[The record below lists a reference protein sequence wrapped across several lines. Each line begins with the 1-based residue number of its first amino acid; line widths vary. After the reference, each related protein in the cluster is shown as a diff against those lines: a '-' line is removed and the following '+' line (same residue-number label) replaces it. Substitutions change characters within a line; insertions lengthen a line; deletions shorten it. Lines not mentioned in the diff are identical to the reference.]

1 MKESIYTIPLN
12 DVFGVKD
19 GCPICRMRKML
30 EDRCIEYI
38 MGAAMMEPDI
48 RIETNKYGFCGTH
61 FDMMLKQKNRLSL
74 ALMLETHLDELL
86 SDHIPASPKRK
97 SSPAD
102 TCYVCKEI
110 DAIMEKL
117 LQNTA
122 RTAAKDPAFAAQ
134 LYDQPYFCFKH
145 YDLLCASIREAL
157 PKKAANEIIGKV
169 TEREKAYSQKLRDD
183 VHTFTMTFD
192 YRATPE
198 QRNSPEIKLSVE
210 RAIEAL
216 K

>member
-48 RIETNKYGFCGTH
+48 RIETNKYGFCDTH
-61 FDMMLKQKNRLSL
+61 FDRMLKQKNRLSL
-74 ALMLETHLDELL
+74 ALMLETHLDELMNGYFPP
-86 SDHIPASPKRK
+86 SGKQK
-97 SSPAD
+97 FSPAD

-110 DAIMEKL
+110 DTVMENL
-117 LQNTA
+117 LRNTA

-145 YDLLCASIREAL
+145 YDLLCAAIRDAL
-157 PKKAANEIIGKV
+157 PKKAANAVIEKV
-169 TEREKAYSQKLRDD
+169 TEREQIYFQKLRDD
-183 VHTFTMTFD
+183 VHTFTTTFD

-198 QRNSPEIKLSVE
+198 QRNSTEIKLSVE